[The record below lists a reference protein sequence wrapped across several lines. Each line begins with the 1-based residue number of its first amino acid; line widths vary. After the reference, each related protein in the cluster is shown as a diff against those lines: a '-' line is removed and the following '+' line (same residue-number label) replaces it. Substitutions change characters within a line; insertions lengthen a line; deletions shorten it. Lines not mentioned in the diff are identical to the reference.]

1 MELVEKPGTVL
12 AKAASM
18 WAVYGGIAV
27 LVVDYAAKWLQ
38 SDASAGLSP
47 AMHDILL
54 GVCLIAAPVLR
65 IIRQRSIS
73 GPSTPPSPLLRE

>member
-12 AKAASM
+12 AKATSM

-27 LVVDYAAKWLQ
+27 LVLDYGTKWLQ

-47 AMHDILL
+47 EWRDGLL
-54 GVCLIAAPVLR
+54 GVCLILAPIFRV
-65 IIRQRSIS
+65 IKQRSLQ
-73 GPSTPPSPLLRE
+73 PPVIRPMGD